1 MNKELAGKQKAAAF
15 RVTDS
20 FVPWKQ
26 WVTPQKAKKK
36 KNHTKYSNLPTDYVL
51 DHLSSKI
58 FGCFS
63 QMELPPCIY
72 PHLADLRLLN
82 F

>member
-36 KNHTKYSNLPTDYVL
+36 KITPNILTYLQ
-51 DHLSSKI
+51 I
-58 FGCFS
+58 MC
-63 QMELPPCIY
+63 
-72 PHLADLRLLN
+72 
-82 F
+82 